1 MLFWF
6 VPSYDGAT
14 LINRERERESEHSKY
29 TKDMHELMIQP
40 FAQEKRGV
48 CGWVWPG
55 HDSAVPLLGRAI
67 SLSLSLGIFFS
78 FFGWQSPSYP
88 EAATNQHQ
96 TKSFQELER
105 S

>member
-48 CGWVWPG
+48 CGWV
-55 HDSAVPLLGRAI
+55 
-67 SLSLSLGIFFS
+67 
-78 FFGWQSPSYP
+78 
-88 EAATNQHQ
+88 
-96 TKSFQELER
+96 
-105 S
+105 